1 MKTSN
6 IFLAVVALSF
16 ITTKASNVAKS
27 LDLDQQELASLTI
40 ENTKQEIQLVLVN
53 QEFSIDTIKS
63 SNNDSEIFYP
73 TSVIKETYVKT
84 VEDVIFE
91 NKLITE
97 TQEEEFQPLS
107 IETTIEDQIV
117 EDNQIIEST
126 ISNELFP
133 LDYKKINSKIQCV
146 KVNNNDATVTLDLK
160 L

>member
-1 MKTSN
+1 MKISN